1 MGRDGKIWDD
11 HRIITK
17 EKNMSYELKGTMTL
31 KEDINMIKLNTLLN
45 EQELFGF
52 YISDNAI
59 DIQRCSNVYQEEE
72 ILKFLQVL
80 APYII
85 EGIVQCEGK
94 DFEDWDFI
102 YDPYDEK
109 WEVNRPEYVETN
121 IGKIPLED
129 YREIRAMQCG
139 FDSYEDML
147 KEGYCISVE

>member
-1 MGRDGKIWDD
+1 
-11 HRIITK
+11 
-17 EKNMSYELKGTMTL
+17 MSYELKGTMTL

>member
-1 MGRDGKIWDD
+1 
-11 HRIITK
+11 
-17 EKNMSYELKGTMTL
+17 MSYDLRGTIRLKN
-31 KEDINMIKLNTLLN
+31 DIDMAKLNNLLN

-52 YISDNAI
+52 HVSDNAI

-72 ILKFLQVL
+72 ILKFLKTL

-85 EGIVQCEGK
+85 EGIIQCEGE
-94 DFEDWDFI
+94 DFEDWKFI

-109 WEVNRPEYVETN
+109 WEVNRSKYVETN